1 MRIDGLRKLCVVIA
15 AAAAISACAKRAKVA
30 VTPARGAT
38 EEGIAS
44 WYGNPY
50 HGRAT
55 ASGEIYDM
63 RALTAAHRTIAFG
76 VWLEVR
82 NLDNGRTV
90 DVRVN
95 DRGPFVK
102 NRVIDLSRAA
112 AERIDMIGPGTAR
125 VRLKV
130 IDPPPGSSSSAAALG
145 IQVAWFA
152 DRSAAEQL
160 RGELARDYP
169 WPATVRARPAGGW
182 GVVVGRAPDPAAA
195 RVILDQVRKR
205 WADAFPVT
213 LED

>member
-1 MRIDGLRKLCVVIA
+1 MRIDGVRKHFALVLVA
-15 AAAAISACAKRAKVA
+15 LALGACAKRAKVA

-44 WYGNPY
+44 WYGHPY

-63 RALTAAHRTIAFG
+63 NALTAAHRTLAFG

-82 NLDNGRTV
+82 NLTNGRTV
-90 DVRVN
+90 EVRVN

-102 NRVIDLSRAA
+102 NRIIDLSRAA
-112 AERIDMIGPGTAR
+112 AERIELIGPGVAR

-130 IDPPPGSSSSAAALG
+130 VDPPRGVLG
-145 IQVAWFA
+145 GKFAVQVAWFGERDAA
-152 DRSAAEQL
+152 DRLRAEL
-160 RGELARDYP
+160 ERDYP
-169 WPATVRARPAGGW
+169 WPATVRPRPAGGW
-182 GVVVGRAPDPAAA
+182 GVVVGRAPDAAAA
-195 RVILDQVRKR
+195 RAILDTVRKR

-213 LED
+213 LDE

>member
-1 MRIDGLRKLCVVIA
+1 MRMDGPGKLFVMTLA
-15 AAAAISACAKRAKVA
+15 LLALGACAKRAKIG

-44 WYGNPY
+44 WYGHPY

-55 ASGEIYDM
+55 ASGEIFDM
-63 RALTAAHRTIAFG
+63 NQFTAAHRRIAFG

-82 NLDNGRTV
+82 NLENGRTV

-112 AERIDMIGPGTAR
+112 AERIAMIGPGTAR

-130 IDPPPGSSSSAAALG
+130 IDPPRVAAAPARFG
-145 IQVAWFA
+145 VQVAWFGER
-152 DRSAAEQL
+152 DAAERL
-160 RGELARDYP
+160 RAELERRYP
-169 WPATVRARPAGGW
+169 WPAVVRARPGGGW
-182 GVVVGRAPDPAAA
+182 GVVVGRAPDATAA
-195 RVILDQVRKR
+195 RVLLEELRKQ
-205 WADAFPVT
+205 WTDAFPVA
-213 LED
+213 LDE

>member
-1 MRIDGLRKLCVVIA
+1 MRIDGVRKHFAVVLVA
-15 AAAAISACAKRAKVA
+15 LALGGCAKRAKVA
-30 VTPARGAT
+30 VTPAHGAT

-44 WYGNPY
+44 WYGPPY

-63 RALTAAHRTIAFG
+63 HALTAAHRTLAFG

-82 NLDNGRTV
+82 NLENGRTV

-102 NRVIDLSRAA
+102 NRILDLSRAA
-112 AERIDMIGPGTAR
+112 AEQIEMIGPGTAR

-130 IDPPPGSSSSAAALG
+130 VAPPRGAVAGKFAV
-145 IQVAWFA
+145 QVAWFGERDAA
-152 DRSAAEQL
+152 DRLRAEL
-160 RGELARDYP
+160 ERDYP
-169 WPATVRARPAGGW
+169 WPAAVRPRPAGGW
-182 GVVVGRAPDPAAA
+182 GVVVGRAPDAAAA
-195 RVILDQVRKR
+195 RAILDAVRKR

-213 LED
+213 LDE